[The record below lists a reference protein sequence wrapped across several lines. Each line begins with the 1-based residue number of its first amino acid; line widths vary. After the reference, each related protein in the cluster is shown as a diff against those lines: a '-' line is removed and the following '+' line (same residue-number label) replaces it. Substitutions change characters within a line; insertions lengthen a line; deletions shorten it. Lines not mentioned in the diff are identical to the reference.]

1 MTATVPRIL
10 ATILNGTIVAG
21 MVVLLHRCR
30 TAQLVPAAHLYISY
44 AKDIFWHRSMTGL
57 QTGFATADM
66 RTARARWTRSRS
78 VFRNAYLLAR
88 AMRAKFALGIT
99 FRLQTRG
106 DSPLPLID
114 VRVQWSTR
122 HQDNAVSTSLKV
134 SFRTQSCQS
143 SSGRSP
149 APRHRNRATPRSA
162 D

>member
-1 MTATVPRIL
+1 
-10 ATILNGTIVAG
+10 
-21 MVVLLHRCR
+21 
-30 TAQLVPAAHLYISY
+30 
-44 AKDIFWHRSMTGL
+44 
-57 QTGFATADM
+57 M

-122 HQDNAVSTSLKV
+122 HQDNAVA
-134 SFRTQSCQS
+134 Q
-143 SSGRSP
+143 
-149 APRHRNRATPRSA
+149 A
-162 D
+162 